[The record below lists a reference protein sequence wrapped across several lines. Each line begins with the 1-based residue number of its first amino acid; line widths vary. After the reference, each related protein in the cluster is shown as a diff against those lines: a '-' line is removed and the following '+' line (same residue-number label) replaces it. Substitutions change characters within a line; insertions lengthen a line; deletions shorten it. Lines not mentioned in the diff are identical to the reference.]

1 MSVVSLVSVDS
12 YLDWLDL
19 NCKLC
24 FWPAPFL
31 PLAELLSICHIYMHG
46 PLMVETWADRI
57 WGYLLCL
64 VPFKDFSILFSG
76 HVSSDFSFL
85 FPQARKP
92 VVLHSTAPCVLYFA
106 QGWKL
111 WRWEPSLYNS
121 PSSSMCFPL
130 ESVCFFYSPVLS
142 HKISFCIIPDFTFFY
157 EGESDSRILLC
168 HYWKQKCIL
177 SFKIYSIFLFIIFM
191 FFFMLLNI
199 VIIADL
205 KSLPVSPSLSFL
217 GYFFWLIFLLFKL
230 I

>member
-1 MSVVSLVSVDS
+1 MIFFVFFLVSVVSLVSVDS

-92 VVLHSTAPCVLYFA
+92 EY
-106 QGWKL
+106 
-111 WRWEPSLYNS
+111 YI
-121 PSSSMCFPL
+121 PL
-130 ESVCFFYSPVLS
+130 LLVCCTLPKAESCENGNPVCITP
-142 HKISFCIIPDFTFFY
+142 
-157 EGESDSRILLC
+157 LLQVC
-168 HYWKQKCIL
+168 AFHW
-177 SFKIYSIFLFIIFM
+177 
-191 FFFMLLNI
+191 
-199 VIIADL
+199 
-205 KSLPVSPSLSFL
+205 SLSAS
-217 GYFFWLIFLLFKL
+217 LLLSSAFT
-230 I
+230 